1 MIDVLLGRVVSKQAR
16 EEERHEKN
24 KNFFPMFK

>member
-24 KNFFPMFK
+24 KKLFSDV